1 LIPPPILPR
10 PHHNVKSIV
19 VAKLYPPKFTLL
31 FFWFGCLY
39 LCCVA
44 KHRSAL
50 SRKVFPAALFY
61 DKSIATRTLRQRE
74 SSSSPRLTSNPNVGD
89 HHYAPHPTGAA
100 ALDYVLHANY
110 IESLLRTHLG
120 GCATDRILTPS

>member
-1 LIPPPILPR
+1 MIPPPILPR

-31 FFWFGCLY
+31 FFGLDACIS
-39 LCCVA
+39 VQ
-44 KHRSAL
+44 HRSAL

-89 HHYAPHPTGAA
+89 HHYAPLPTGAA

-120 GCATDRILTPS
+120 GSATDRFLTLS